1 MDVTARLTV
10 FFEDPFWV
18 GVYERRAGP
27 LLEAAKVTFGKEPTD
42 GQVYE
47 FFLSHFSRLRFGAV
61 LAPQSQPQR
70 RPNPKR
76 AQREAARA
84 PSFPRGGHQGP
95 AGRQRPA
102 GGSRQVTAGFAAG
115 TCFGGKGTPVCP
127 AHPEAQGKTQGP
139 VAPGVRVEGKPS
151 ARDCVQTAF
160 VSFSNRA
167 MSPSFSA
174 RESFLTAHS
183 LRRAA
188 ALSGTCSQ

>member
-27 LLEAAKVTFGKEPTD
+27 LLEAAKVTFVKEPTD

-76 AQREAARA
+76 MQREAARA
-84 PSFPRGGHQGP
+84 LLSHGVGTKAQQAVSAQREE
-95 AGRQRPA
+95 AGRL
-102 GGSRQVTAGFAAG
+102 RQA
-115 TCFGGKGTPVCP
+115 
-127 AHPEAQGKTQGP
+127 
-139 VAPGVRVEGKPS
+139 
-151 ARDCVQTAF
+151 
-160 VSFSNRA
+160 
-167 MSPSFSA
+167 
-174 RESFLTAHS
+174 
-183 LRRAA
+183 LRRDR
-188 ALSGTCSQ
+188 ALEEKERRFALRTQKRKEKHRGR